1 MKNEKE
7 KYFIDVSSI
16 ATKYEKIE
24 ISLDIFAGDVTLSF
38 KDIILELFTLL
49 IFFMVLLEKIY
60 MI

>member
-24 ISLDIFAGDVTLSF
+24 ISLDIFAGDGTLSF